1 MITKTP
7 SATVWEENAD
17 GALIQEDGI
26 IAEIGTHGVLRRKH
40 PHLPVVMSGREVM
53 LPCFVNAH
61 HHVGLMPVQLGSA
74 DMPLELWFVTRMAA
88 RNVNPFTGQVPGSGG
103 RSRGRPSVTSA

>member
-7 SATVWEENAD
+7 SATAWEEIAD
-17 GALIQEDGI
+17 GALIQENGI
-26 IAEIGTHGVLRRKH
+26 IAEIGTHGVLRCKH
-40 PHLPVVMSGREVM
+40 SHITVVASGREVM
-53 LPCFVNAH
+53 LPGFVNPH

-74 DMPLELWFVTRMAA
+74 DLPLELWFVTRMAA
-88 RNVNPFTGQVPGSGG
+88 CNVNPFNGQVPGSGG

>member
-7 SATVWEENAD
+7 SATAWEEIAD
-17 GALIQEDGI
+17 GALIQENGI
-26 IAEIGTHGVLRRKH
+26 IAEIGTYGDLRCKH
-40 PHLPVVMSGREVM
+40 SHITVVASGREVM

-88 RNVNPFTGQVPGSGG
+88 RIVNPFTGQVPGSGG